1 MQHYGLTEEQLL
13 RNYLRRIYQD
23 DLNEIK
29 LELKGIRKELERLRP
44 SMSDELL
51 TMSEVCKALKLSR
64 PSVNTL
70 IHKKKKLKP
79 IQLLDQDFR
88 FLRKDIE
95 AMIVDSYKELSEGE
109 SMTKNQ

>member
-1 MQHYGLTEEQLL
+1 MEHYGLTEEQML
-13 RNYLRRIYQD
+13 RNYLRKIYQE

-29 LELKGIRKELERLRP
+29 NELQGIRKELERLRP

-51 TMSEVCKALKLSR
+51 TLNEVCKALKLSR
-64 PSVNTL
+64 TSVNTL
-70 IHKKKKLKP
+70 IHKKKKLRP

-95 AMIVDSYKELSEGE
+95 AMISDSYKDFVE
-109 SMTKNQ
+109 

>member
-1 MQHYGLTEEQLL
+1 MEHYGLTEEQML
-13 RNYLRRIYQD
+13 RNYLRKIYQT

-29 LELKGIRKELERLRP
+29 QELQGIRKELERLKP

-51 TMSEVCKALKLSR
+51 TMNEVCKVLKLSR

-88 FLRKDIE
+88 FQRKDVE
-95 AMIVDSYKELSEGE
+95 ELIVDSYKDLAPDQ
-109 SMTKNQ
+109 MA

>member
-1 MQHYGLTEEQLL
+1 MEHYGLTEEQMI
-13 RNYLRRIYQD
+13 RNYLRKIYQE
-23 DLNEIK
+23 DLDEIK
-29 LELKGIRKELERLRP
+29 HELQAIRKELERLRP

-51 TMSEVCKALKLSR
+51 TMNEVCKALKLSR

-88 FLRKDIE
+88 FLRKDVE
-95 AMIVDSYKELSEGE
+95 SMIAESYKNS
-109 SMTKNQ
+109 